1 MTSAGHR
8 CRGCNIKMNNFE
20 KMKLCYTDVLDT
32 ACDLSGM
39 LNAENDI
46 NAFGDIL
53 DALDKSTVI
62 LKRLGDTVLIEQVEQ
77 KEGDGE
83 E

>member
-1 MTSAGHR
+1 
-8 CRGCNIKMNNFE
+8 MNNFE

-32 ACDLSGM
+32 ACDLSAM
-39 LNAENDI
+39 LNAENDV

-53 DALDKSTVI
+53 DALDKTSII

>member
-1 MTSAGHR
+1 MD
-8 CRGCNIKMNNFE
+8 NFE
-20 KMKLCYTDVLDT
+20 KMQLCYTDVLDT
-32 ACDLSGM
+32 VCDLSSM
-39 LNAENDI
+39 LKAEDDV

-53 DALDKSTVI
+53 DVLDKTSII
-62 LKRLGDTVLIEQVEQ
+62 LKRLGDTVLIQQVEQ